1 MSMGMG
7 LGKVISGWAGFSKH
21 LATAVRADPSLGPA
35 TWTPSRGSSWEKDK
49 ARKKAGQGV
58 FLESTTPPLVAD
70 IYADSSEPQELWSLG
85 TDLLVTSCCQKYS
98 FPSDVLLETC
108 LCFLPSAAAWHFI
121 IFLMKGGFLCEKVVS
136 IKLPF
141 SAKGTDLS
149 ARVTNNVPFPD
160 FLIKFFHWRLG
171 YLLVISVEK
180 WLCCFSLELHR
191 IISGRK

>member
-1 MSMGMG
+1 MDT
-7 LGKVISGWAGFSKH
+7 LTRKFLRKRQGKEKGRSGSFFGKYH
-21 LATAVRADPSLGPA
+21 
-35 TWTPSRGSSWEKDK
+35 
-49 ARKKAGQGV
+49 
-58 FLESTTPPLVAD
+58 TPPLVAD

-85 TDLLVTSCCQKYS
+85 TNLLVTSCCQKYS
-98 FPSDVLLETC
+98 FLSDVLLETC

-160 FLIKFFHWRLG
+160 FLIKFFH
-171 YLLVISVEK
+171 
-180 WLCCFSLELHR
+180 
-191 IISGRK
+191 